1 MAKIDKQVNHDL
13 TYRYETFDEYKQRRV
28 DEEYKRITGMSKSEY
43 AQFRHTPEYKT
54 RSPLINYSE
63 ALHLAD
69 TVHRGKWNKRV
80 NRAYDS
86 LKQRTFDSKSY
97 EVPVSASLGIVGS
110 DSPVQTNVSWETP
123 AGSVDYSGQKRKK
136 GSGISYN
143 LGLF

>member
-1 MAKIDKQVNHDL
+1 MPKIDKQVNHDL
-13 TYRYETFDEYKQRRV
+13 TYRYETFAEYKQRRID
-28 DEEYKRITGMSKSEY
+28 DEYRKLSGMTQSEY
-43 AQFRHTPEYKT
+43 LQFASTPEYLK
-54 RSPLINYSE
+54 RSPLLNYRD

-110 DSPVQTNVSWETP
+110 DSPVQTNVSWEAPTE
-123 AGSVDYSGQKRKK
+123 GVDYSGQKRKK

>member
-28 DEEYKRITGMSKSEY
+28 DDEYRRITGMSQKEY
-43 AQFRHTPEYKT
+43 TQFVLTPEYRT
-54 RSPLINYSE
+54 RSPLINYRES
-63 ALHLAD
+63 LYLAD
-69 TVHRGKWNKRV
+69 TVHRRKWNKRV

-86 LKQRTFDSKSY
+86 LKQRTFDEKSY

-123 AGSVDYSGQKRKK
+123 TGSVDYSGQKRKK

>member
-1 MAKIDKQVNHDL
+1 MPKIDKQVNHDL
-13 TYRYETFDEYKQRRV
+13 TYRYETFDEYKQRRID
-28 DEEYKRITGMSKSEY
+28 DEYRRLTGMTQAGFNAWLSEGNI
-43 AQFRHTPEYKT
+43 Q
-54 RSPLINYSE
+54 SPYVTMG
-63 ALHLAD
+63 LAS
-69 TVHRGKWNKRV
+69 TVHRKKWNKRA

-110 DSPVQTNVSWETP
+110 DSPVQTNVSWEAP

>member
-28 DEEYKRITGMSKSEY
+28 DDEYRRITGMSQSEY
-43 AQFRHTPEYKT
+43 DRFVLTPEYIT
-54 RSPLINYSE
+54 RNPLINYAE
-63 ALHLAD
+63 GLHLAD

-86 LKQRTFDSKSY
+86 SKQRILDSKSY

-110 DSPVQTNVSWETP
+110 DSPVQTNVSWEAP
-123 AGSVDYSGQKRKK
+123 VGEVDYSGQKRKK

>member
-28 DEEYKRITGMSKSEY
+28 DDEYRRITGMSQSEY
-43 AQFRHTPEYKT
+43 DRFVLTPEYIT
-54 RSPLINYSE
+54 RNPLINYAE
-63 ALHLAD
+63 GLHLAG

-86 LKQRTFDSKSY
+86 SKQRILDSKSY

-110 DSPVQTNVSWETP
+110 DSPVQTNVSWEAP
-123 AGSVDYSGQKRKK
+123 VGEVDYSGQKRKK